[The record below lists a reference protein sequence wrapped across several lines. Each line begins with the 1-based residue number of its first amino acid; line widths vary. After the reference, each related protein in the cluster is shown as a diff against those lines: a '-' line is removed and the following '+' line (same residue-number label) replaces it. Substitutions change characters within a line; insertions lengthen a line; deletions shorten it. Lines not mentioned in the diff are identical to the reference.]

1 MLDNPRP
8 AATEGDAGGMKTILL
23 LGSPILR
30 SFSPAMQNAAFRA
43 AGLRWRYLSAEGA
56 EAAPAINAI
65 RSEVAV
71 IGANVTIPLKETVIP
86 YLDELDALATR
97 VSAVNTIA
105 KRGSKLIGY
114 NTDVI
119 GFRRALDECGYDVAG
134 KPVAL
139 LGAGGAARA
148 AADVLRS
155 AVSTLVV
162 IARRVEQAQ
171 QLINDLEIER
181 GHAIAFEAAGAS
193 LASSAVIVNAT
204 PADLV
209 DRDRLAVGQRLFD
222 LRSRRSTEGRSML
235 LHQGAAAFEIWAG
248 VPAPLEAM
256 RAALEEAAAVV
267 A

>member
-1 MLDNPRP
+1 MLDNPLLP
-8 AATEGDAGGMKTILL
+8 ATDGGAGGMKTILL

-43 AGLRWRYLSAEGA
+43 TRLSWRYLPSEGA
-56 EAAPAINAI
+56 EAAAAINAI
-65 RSEVAV
+65 RSDAAV

-86 YLDELDALATR
+86 YLDQLDVFATR
-97 VSAVNTIA
+97 VGAVNTIA
-105 KRGSKLIGY
+105 KQGSKLTGY

-155 AVSTLVV
+155 VVSRLVV
-162 IARRVEQAQ
+162 IARRAEQAQ
-171 QLINDLEIER
+171 RLIDDLEIER
-181 GHAIAFEAAGAS
+181 ARAIALETAASS

-209 DRDRLAVGQRLFD
+209 NRDGLAVGQRLFD
-222 LRSRRSTEGRSML
+222 LRSRRSAEGRSML

-256 RAALEEAAAVV
+256 RAALEAAAAVV